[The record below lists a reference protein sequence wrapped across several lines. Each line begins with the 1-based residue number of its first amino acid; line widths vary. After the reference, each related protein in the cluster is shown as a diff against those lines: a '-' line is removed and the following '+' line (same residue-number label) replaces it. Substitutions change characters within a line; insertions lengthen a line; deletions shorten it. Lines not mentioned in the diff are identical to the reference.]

1 MFKRILVPVDDSEL
15 SEIAMRLSVS
25 LAQQLGAAITGFIAE
40 PLPPLSP
47 LVSGPRP
54 LGSIRQEVAE
64 HDALT
69 GAHAQEVLRRFE
81 ACAQAAGVPFDGFY
95 DQVPKVSRGI
105 IAAAEARGCD
115 LIVMATHGR
124 GAFGEFLFGSETKA
138 VLAGCKLPLLV
149 VR

>member
-15 SEIAMRLSVS
+15 SEKAIQMSVG

-40 PLPPLSP
+40 PLPPL
-47 LVSGPRP
+47 VSGSRP
-54 LGSIRQEVAE
+54 PAQVKQDMVE
-64 HDALT
+64 HDAMT
-69 GAHAQEVLRRFE
+69 QSHARAVLQRFE
-81 ACAQAAGVPFDGFY
+81 ARALAAGVPFEGY
-95 DQVPKVSRGI
+95 HDQVPQVSRAI
-105 IAAAEARGCD
+105 IAAAESRGCD

-149 VR
+149 VH

>member
-15 SEIAMRLSVS
+15 SEKAIQLSVS
-25 LAQQLGAAITGFIAE
+25 LARQLGASITGFIAE
-40 PLPPLSP
+40 PLPPL
-47 LVSGPRP
+47 VSGPRP
-54 LGSIRQEVAE
+54 PVLMRQEAAE

-69 GAHAQEVLRRFE
+69 AAHAQEVLHRFE
-81 ACAQAAGVPFDGFY
+81 ACAQAAGVPFEGY
-95 DQVPKVSRGI
+95 HDQVPKVSRAI
-105 IAAAEARGCD
+105 IAAAESRGCD

>member
-15 SEIAMRLSVS
+15 SEKAIQMSVR

-40 PLPPLSP
+40 PLPPLAT
-47 LVSGPRP
+47 GARP
-54 LGSIRQEVAE
+54 PALMQQDIVE
-64 HDALT
+64 HDAMT
-69 GAHAQEVLRRFE
+69 QSHARAVLQRFE
-81 ACAQAAGVPFDGFY
+81 ARARAAGVPFEGY
-95 DQVPKVSRGI
+95 HDQVPKVSRAI
-105 IAAAEARGCD
+105 IAAAESRGCD

-149 VR
+149 VQ

>member
-15 SEIAMRLSVS
+15 SEKAMQLSVS
-25 LAQQLGAAITGFIAE
+25 LALQLGAAITGFIAE
-40 PLPPLSP
+40 PLPPL
-47 LVSGPRP
+47 VSGPRAQG
-54 LGSIRQEVAE
+54 LMRQEAAE

-69 GAHAQEVLRRFE
+69 VAHAQEVLRRFE
-81 ACAQAAGVPFDGFY
+81 VRAQAAGVPFDGY
-95 DQVPKVSRGI
+95 HDQVPKVSRAI
-105 IAAAEARGCD
+105 IAAAESRGCD
-115 LIVMATHGR
+115 LIVMASHGR

>member
-15 SEIAMRLSVS
+15 SDKAIRLSVS

-40 PLPPLSP
+40 PLPPLAST
-47 LVSGPRP
+47 PRP
-54 LGSIRQEVAE
+54 QSLVRQELAE
-64 HDALT
+64 HDAST
-69 GAHAQEVLRRFE
+69 VSHAQEVLRRFE
-81 ACAQAAGVPFDGFY
+81 ACAQAAGVPFDGY
-95 DQVPKVSRGI
+95 HDQVPKVSRAI

-115 LIVMATHGR
+115 LIVMATYGR

>member
-1 MFKRILVPVDDSEL
+1 MIKRILVPVDDSEL
-15 SEIAMRLSVS
+15 SEKAMRLSVS

-40 PLPPLSP
+40 PLPPL
-47 LVSGPRP
+47 VSGLRP
-54 LGSIRQEVAE
+54 EVLMRQEVAE

-69 GAHAQEVLRRFE
+69 VAHAQEVLRRFE
-81 ACAQAAGVPFDGFY
+81 VCAQAAGVPFDGY
-95 DQVPKVSRGI
+95 HDQVPKVARAI
-105 IAAAEARGCD
+105 IAAAESRGCD

-149 VR
+149 LR

>member
-1 MFKRILVPVDDSEL
+1 MFKRILVPVDDSDL
-15 SEIAMRLSVS
+15 SEKAIQISVS

-40 PLPPLSP
+40 PLPPL
-47 LVSGPRP
+47 VSGPRAP
-54 LGSIRQEVAE
+54 ALVQQDMVE
-64 HDALT
+64 HDAMT
-69 GAHAQEVLRRFE
+69 DSHARAVLERFE
-81 ACAQAAGVPFDGFY
+81 ARALAAGVPFEGY
-95 DQVPKVSRGI
+95 HDQVPQVSRAI
-105 IAAAEARGCD
+105 ITAAESRGCD

>member
-1 MFKRILVPVDDSEL
+1 
-15 SEIAMRLSVS
+15 MRLSVS
-25 LAQQLGAAITGFIAE
+25 LAQQLGSAITGFIAE
-40 PLPPLSP
+40 PLPPL
-47 LVSGPRP
+47 VFGPRSV
-54 LGSIRQEVAE
+54 LSMRQDMAE

-69 GAHAQEVLRRFE
+69 VAHAQEVLRRFE
-81 ACAQAAGVPFDGFY
+81 VCAQAAGVPFDGHH
-95 DQVPKVSRGI
+95 DQVPKVARAI
-105 IAAAEARGCD
+105 IAAAESRGCD